1 MPRSA
6 RANYHH
12 SYGNGRTRGCSRCG
26 TVGAILLAV
35 LGLPLVIYNAPACF
49 FGDSF
54 QDEYYQQREDRLV
67 AHNQTTQAWKAE
79 GRRRCLDHLFA
90 GGSMGRALYVR
101 ITVAEVAAGSFTVVS
116 THPLVP
122 LTNGDMIPDTFE
134 DLEEERIHIRG
145 CSTVSG
151 RRNRCARA
159 SAGDDVN
166 VAPNARRWRSG
177 GAKPI

>member
-134 DLEEERIHIRG
+134 DLEEERIPFPSALRMVN
-145 CSTVSG
+145 TVPFDLS
-151 RRNRCARA
+151 RLEVSQPHPRA
-159 SAGDDVN
+159 MC
-166 VAPNARRWRSG
+166 PFLL
-177 GAKPI
+177 